1 LARTCHT
8 LGKRRSYRALAR
20 LDAGVIYIV
29 SDFRGSYH
37 YVVDMLR
44 EDAGAELIELDP
56 DRRLDRSISKLGIL
70 RQITTPRLL
79 GLRRR
84 WTEDDAVLVIAWYVL
99 PVLLLMRLR
108 LLRRPRRLVA
118 MATFVHDSRLRRAV
132 NLLLR
137 ALASEELEFIVFSD
151 AERHNLVDLVRIPP
165 ARVHKVLY
173 RDKFAES
180 DAAVAAEGTYI
191 FTGGYSNRDYRTFFG
206 AVRTLNDPVVAVASA
221 LSKLDEAPPNVDV
234 RLDISWDAFEELIR
248 GCALLVLPLRAAGE
262 ASGQNVLFR
271 GIRHVRPVVATR
283 HDSLVEYLGHD
294 YPGFVPASDSEALR
308 HAIDRGLR
316 DDAFRR
322 SLIEGVRAASQRLR
336 EQEHVEAE
344 IASILMRPAEAM

>member
-1 LARTCHT
+1 
-8 LGKRRSYRALAR
+8 
-20 LDAGVIYIV
+20 
-29 SDFRGSYH
+29 
-37 YVVDMLR
+37 
-44 EDAGAELIELDP
+44 
-56 DRRLDRSISKLGIL
+56 
-70 RQITTPRLL
+70 
-79 GLRRR
+79 
-84 WTEDDAVLVIAWYVL
+84 VIAWYLL

-118 MATFVHDSRLRRAV
+118 MATFVHDSRLRRAL
-132 NLLLR
+132 NLILR
-137 ALASEELEFIVFSD
+137 GLASEELEFIVFSD
-151 AERHNLVDLVRIPP
+151 AERRNLVELVRIPP

-173 RDKFAES
+173 RDKIDES
-180 DAAVAAEGTYI
+180 DVAVAAEGRYI

-206 AVRTLNDPVVAVASA
+206 AVRTLDDPVVAVASA
-221 LSKLDEAPPNVDV
+221 LSNLDDAPPNVDV
-234 RLDISWDAFEELIR
+234 RLDISWDAFEELIS

-308 HAIDRGLR
+308 HAIDRGLH

-322 SLIEGVRAASQRLR
+322 TLIEGVRAASERLR
-336 EQEHVEAE
+336 QQEHVEVE